1 MKEKNK
7 IMNNIDCNIKLC
19 EDLGIEPLYGLII
32 NFGDLDNNY
41 HVVTDRRKYPLIAKY
56 RWSVDNEDELRNMER
71 NFYPDITKGENVV
84 RILNKLY
91 EYKIVLCVEY
101 DENEPTF
108 VNAFIKKLKR
118 VVKTY
123 HLSKILNE
131 IEWEFN

>member
-1 MKEKNK
+1 MNVELVKEAREGYQNK
-7 IMNNIDCNIKLC
+7 LK
-19 EDLGIEPLYGLII
+19 
-32 NFGDLDNNY
+32 
-41 HVVTDRRKYPLIAKY
+41 
-56 RWSVDNEDELRNMER
+56 
-71 NFYPDITKGENVV
+71 
-84 RILNKLY
+84 NKLY
-91 EYKIVLCVEY
+91 EYKILLCVEY